1 MIKRVRNPLMF
12 ANTSPDRWLRVAVA
26 VTEQGPND
34 ACLRYWRSRGTA
46 PVLEPTPGLKRP
58 AH

>member
-12 ANTSPDRWLRVAVA
+12 ANTSDRWLRVAVA

-34 ACLRYWRSRGTA
+34 ACQRYWRSRGTA
-46 PVLEPTPGLKRP
+46 PVLESTPGLKRR